1 MGARYRLVRPLASG
15 GMGSL
20 WVARHT
26 ELDVDVAVKLM
37 SDKLV
42 DLPGARAR
50 FTREARMLAGLSSAH
65 LVRVQDFGLDED
77 LPFLVMEL
85 LHGEDLGKR
94 LDRVLR
100 LDLAETQ
107 RLLAQIGKGLRRA
120 HDAGLVHRDLKPSN
134 VFLAIVDG
142 EETAKIVDFG
152 AAKDMVGSLDGEGT
166 RTGEVLGSPRFMSPE
181 HLRGAKGL
189 DHRADLWSLA
199 VILYRALTGMLPFDA
214 QEIGAL
220 IAQVLTDPIPP
231 PSAVALD
238 LPESLDLFFFR
249 ALAREPDARFQ
260 SVRELTRAFDEALAE
275 ARTPRAER
283 VVVHAGSMGAE
294 ATAIAPPGFGPPS
307 TDEHE
312 APATLAPAAAE
323 GAPPAADRARR
334 ARAVS
339 GSIGV
344 VAGLVIGLG
353 AARLH
358 RPAPAEPPA
367 VRTVTAAATPVNA
380 APPREAEGA
389 APPATSA
396 PIASSSSAAPAAS
409 ASAERPA
416 ATAGPVKSDWGFRQ
430 WGF

>member
-1 MGARYRLVRPLASG
+1 MGGRYRLVKPLASG

-50 FTREARMLAGLSSAH
+50 FTREARMLAALSSAH

-220 IAQVLTDPIPP
+220 VAQVLTDPIPP

-275 ARTPRAER
+275 VTTPRAER

-312 APATLAPAAAE
+312 APAALT
-323 GAPPAADRARR
+323 PPAADRARR

-339 GSIGV
+339 GSIGA

-353 AARLH
+353 AAHLL

-367 VRTVTAAATPVNA
+367 VHTVTAAATPVNA
-380 APPREAEGA
+380 APPRQAEGA

-396 PIASSSSAAPAAS
+396 PIASASAEKPAAS
-409 ASAERPA
+409 ASAEKPA
-416 ATAGPVKSDWGFRQ
+416 ATAGPVKSEWGFRQ